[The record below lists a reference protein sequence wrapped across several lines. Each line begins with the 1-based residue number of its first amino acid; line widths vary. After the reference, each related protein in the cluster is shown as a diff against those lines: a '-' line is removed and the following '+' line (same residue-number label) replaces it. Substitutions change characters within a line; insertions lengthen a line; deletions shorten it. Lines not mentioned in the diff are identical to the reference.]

1 LRAGRRAWSCWK
13 APGGERPRWGS
24 GIWRW
29 PTRWPATCGAA
40 RLFGF
45 WVSASNALRVTRE
58 FTEQT
63 TYDRLC
69 AILDERLSASERAA
83 LVATGSAFS
92 LHDAIVE
99 ARATRAQTEPA
110 IAALGIAAVNRQ
122 GVNA

>member
-1 LRAGRRAWSCWK
+1 LEGAGQGTAAMGIGHLALAHALAGDVRR
-13 APGGERPRWGS
+13 
-24 GIWRW
+24 
-29 PTRWPATCGAA
+29 AA

-69 AILDERLSASERAA
+69 AILGERLSASERAA

-99 ARATRAQTEPA
+99 ACTVRARTEPA
-110 IAALGIAAVNRQ
+110 IPAPGVAAVNRQ